1 MTADEW
7 RSLQGSEEDSMASKE
22 EVASEILGYNNDDMH
37 FKFWDADVYQYI
49 WNAGRILTYKNEE
62 VNGRTDVSQ
71 LPPDAAKA
79 GAKVE
84 ALEAKVD
91 ALEAKLD
98 AVLAALSAK

>member
-1 MTADEW
+1 
-7 RSLQGSEEDSMASKE
+7 MASKE
-22 EVASEILGYNNDDMH
+22 EVASEILGYKNDDMH

-62 VNGRTDVSQ
+62 VNGSKDVYQ
-71 LPPDAAKA
+71 LLTDAAKA
-79 GAKVE
+79 GAKVD

-91 ALEAKLD
+91 ALETKLD